1 MQEQEVHEEVI
12 YVHPDLL
19 AMNDE
24 GYDLRL
30 EPSNE
35 RSFDFSREAPFP
47 LHFGCRLVSM
57 RCLFKNKKGQCEAST
72 DYGVGYCP
80 THLERLFG
88 LRIAE
93 SKIEGGGMGV
103 FATRSLPQGNPKV
116 APNYCRGVAGEVCS
130 IPYWGEIITEAEGNK
145 RYGSET
151 APYGMEIENST
162 DMIDAAC
169 LRGFGSIINH
179 PPKGKKANC
188 RIAHRGDGYPSIE
201 IVQPVKKGEEL
212 YLNYGSKYWAPSK
225 RRARHTTKRG
235 ITSPINNARYFYRFH
250 VPTKKRGPGSYT
262 YSRNATRICRK
273 FPIF

>member
-1 MQEQEVHEEVI
+1 MQEEIEEEI
-12 YVHPDLL
+12 DVHPDLHVK
-19 AMNDE
+19 NDE

-30 EPSNE
+30 DPSNE
-35 RSFDFSREAPFP
+35 WSFDFSRQVPFP
-47 LHFGCRLVSM
+47 LHFGCPLVSM
-57 RCLFKNKKGQCEAST
+57 RCLFKDARGRQCEHRT
-72 DYGVGYCP
+72 VYGVGYCP
-80 THLERLFG
+80 PHLDRLFG
-88 LRIAE
+88 LRIAD

-103 FATRSLPQGNPKV
+103 FATRSLPKGDPKV
-116 APNYCRGVAGEVCS
+116 APAYCRGVAGEVCS

-225 RRARHTTKRG
+225 GRARHTTKRG
-235 ITSPINNARYFYRFH
+235 KLATPPPYQQGYYYRFYT
-250 VPTKKRGPGSYT
+250 PKKTRGPRT
-262 YSRNATRICRK
+262 YKHYSKTAARLCAK
-273 FPIF
+273 